1 MSSNVRVKVKVRVR
15 FRVSLQPPTGLGCS
29 KQTAHTQA
37 PNVSGGAS
45 STRPQQPQNYPL
57 QKSQRPPLFLLFF
70 SWAVFEEPGFSGES
84 YILERGMYGCPE
96 DWGALQPRIASAMP
110 VVLVRA
116 AESRHVSFDAPLS
129 VLCFHTI
136 SVLSA
141 GCDLWSSSP
150 FLC

>member
-15 FRVSLQPPTGLGCS
+15 VRLQPPTGLGCS

-45 STRPQQPQNYPL
+45 STRPQQPQNYSL
-57 QKSQRPPLFLLFF
+57 QKSHRPPLSLLFF

-116 AESRHVSFDAPLS
+116 AESRHVSFDTPRS

-141 GCDLWSSSP
+141 GCDLWSYSP